1 MSHDAAA
8 PLSGGALTRSRI
20 LDAAAALMT
29 GVGLT
34 RTTTKQI
41 AKEAGCSEAALYKH
55 FRNKEEIFVRVLH
68 ERVPRFSEALAELP
82 DRAGD
87 ERGPAGLLQEVTLAA
102 VRFYRRTFPI
112 AASLFASPELLATH
126 RRKLDELGSV
136 GPQNASQQ
144 LAAYLE
150 AEQKLGRIASAVDP
164 RAAANLLIGACF
176 HRAFLDLFFDGEAP
190 ADALCPASE
199 EEFAAE
205 TVRALL
211 GGLMPGAGPG
221 RGGRDRS

>member
-1 MSHDAAA
+1 MSPEANA

-29 GVGLT
+29 SVGLT
-34 RTTTKQI
+34 HTTTKQI
-41 AKEAGCSEAALYKH
+41 AKKAGCSEATLYKH

-68 ERVPRFSEALAELP
+68 ERVPQFSDALAQLP
-82 DRAGD
+82 DRADD
-87 ERGPAGLLQEVTLAA
+87 ERGPAGLLEEVVLAA
-102 VRFYRRTFPI
+102 LRFYRESFPI

-126 RRKLDELGSV
+126 RRKLDELGAM
-136 GPQNASQQ
+136 GPHNASGQ
-144 LAAYLE
+144 LAAYLA
-150 AEQKLGRIASAVDP
+150 AEQKLGRISATADP
-164 RAAANLLIGACF
+164 HAAANLLIGACF

-190 ADALCPASE
+190 TGALRPERE

-211 GGLMPGAGPG
+211 GGLAPSGDA
-221 RGGRDRS
+221 

>member
-1 MSHDAAA
+1 MSPEAAA

-29 GVGLT
+29 SVGLAH
-34 RTTTKQI
+34 TTTKQI
-41 AKEAGCSEAALYKH
+41 AKEAGYSEATLYKH
-55 FRNKEEIFVRVLH
+55 FRSKEEIFVQVLH
-68 ERVPRFSEALAELP
+68 ERVPQLADALAELP

-87 ERGPAGLLQEVTLAA
+87 ERGPAGHLAEVALAA
-102 VRFYRRTFPI
+102 VRFYRRSFPI

-126 RRKLDELGSV
+126 RRKLDEMGAI
-136 GPQNASQQ
+136 GPHNAGRQ
-144 LAAYLE
+144 LAVYLE
-150 AEQKLGRIASAVDP
+150 AEQGLGRVSAAADP
-164 RAAANLLIGACF
+164 HAAANLLIGACF

-190 ADALCPASE
+190 AGVLRPESE

-211 GGLMPGAGPG
+211 GGLTPSGEG
-221 RGGRDRS
+221 

>member
-1 MSHDAAA
+1 MSPEAAA

-29 GVGLT
+29 SVGLAHA
-34 RTTTKQI
+34 TTKQI

-55 FRNKEEIFVRVLH
+55 FRSKEEIFVQVLH
-68 ERVPRFSEALAELP
+68 ERVPQLADALAELP

-87 ERGPAGLLQEVTLAA
+87 ERGPAGHLAEVALAA
-102 VRFYRRTFPI
+102 VRFYRRSFPI

-126 RRKLDELGSV
+126 RRKLDELGAI
-136 GPQNASQQ
+136 GPHNAGRQ
-144 LAAYLE
+144 LAVYLE
-150 AEQKLGRIASAVDP
+150 AEQKLGRVSAAADP
-164 RAAANLLIGACF
+164 HAAANLLIGACF

-190 ADALCPASE
+190 AGVLRPEGE

-211 GGLMPGAGPG
+211 GGLTPSGDG
-221 RGGRDRS
+221 

>member
-1 MSHDAAA
+1 MSHEAAA

-29 GVGLT
+29 SVGLT
-34 RTTTKQI
+34 HTTTKQI

-55 FRNKEEIFVRVLH
+55 FRSKEEIFVQVLH
-68 ERVPRFSEALAELP
+68 ERVPQFADALAELP

-87 ERGPAGLLQEVTLAA
+87 ERGPAGHLEEVVRSAL
-102 VRFYRRTFPI
+102 RFYRRSFPI

-126 RRKLDELGSV
+126 RRKLDALGGL
-136 GPQNASQQ
+136 GPHNASRQ
-144 LAAYLE
+144 LATYLA
-150 AEQKLGRIASAVDP
+150 AEQESGRIAAGADP
-164 RAAANLLIGACF
+164 DAAANLLIGACF

-190 ADALCPASE
+190 AGALRPAGE
-199 EEFAAE
+199 EEFVAE

-211 GGLMPGAGPG
+211 GGLSPSGGA
-221 RGGRDRS
+221 